1 MKIRKYIYMLLMS
14 VSCFSCMAPFDMKLD
29 DEPMIFLEAFPG
41 VEDVV
46 VFDIRP
52 AYSYSNSALRPE
64 FKPVVT
70 FKVNGTE
77 VPVARNTGFGISN
90 MYPQEMYIADYKPMP
105 GDEMTVEVSSE
116 GFMSVSA
123 STTIPQPFP
132 ARKIDYRAH
141 EIGDR
146 EYYMVHVTF
155 NDDGSTDTA
164 YGLQVL
170 NERKGTYVGNEET
183 YLYTHK
189 YGGSQIRD
197 DYDMAPWSM
206 DGLNVRFNGWKIGAG
221 NNEDLA
227 AWDDDA
233 INGKEATLSM
243 TVETDSYSADS
254 AYDSFF
260 EREYEYEICDENGEV
275 ILSYSVLNH
284 NKLLLYTF
292 SEEFHKYVVAQ
303 ELKDEN
309 ADFFAGIAPSNFC
322 YTNILN
328 GFGAFAGVCR
338 QETEWITKEFIEKN
352 R

>member
-1 MKIRKYIYMLLMS
+1 MKIGKYILMLLMS
-14 VSCFSCMAPFDMKLD
+14 VSCLSCMAPLDMKLE

-52 AYSYSNSALRPE
+52 AYSYSNSALKPE
-64 FKPVVT
+64 FKPVIT

-77 VPVARNTGFGISN
+77 VPVARNTGFCFSEK
-90 MYPQEMYIADYKPMP
+90 YPEEVYIADYKPVP
-105 GDEMTVEVSSE
+105 GDEMTVEVLSE
-116 GFMSVSA
+116 GFKPVSA
-123 STTIPQPFP
+123 STSIPQPFP
-132 ARKIDYRAH
+132 TRKIDYRVH
-141 EIGDR
+141 EVGDR
-146 EYYMVHVTF
+146 EYYMIHVTF
-155 NDDGSTDTA
+155 NDDAHTDSA

-170 NERKGTYVGNEET
+170 HERKGTNINGET
-183 YLYTHK
+183 FTYTNM
-189 YGGSQIRD
+189 YGGPQIRD

-206 DGLNVRFNGWKIGAG
+206 DGMNVRFNGWTVGSG
-221 NNEDLA
+221 YYDDLA

-233 INGKEATLSM
+233 INGKEATMSM
-243 TVETDSYSADS
+243 IVDAYTSGMAP

-260 EREYEYEICDENGEV
+260 EREYVNEYYDENGEIISSETV
-275 ILSYSVLNH
+275 LSH

-292 SEEFHKYVVAQ
+292 SEEFYKYVVAQ
-303 ELKDEN
+303 ELKSEN

-322 YTNILN
+322 YTNIMN
-328 GFGAFAGVCR
+328 GFGAFAGVNR